1 MKISCY
7 SSGGSLLEPQSGS
20 PMSSPRFARNERT
33 PGNTW
38 KIAFHPGG
46 RVPSGETRTDPS
58 VMGEPL
64 RGSVVEIPEPYKN
77 IPLPRGV
84 FFPGN
89 SPVSWPT
96 DSAPM
101 EKRLNHD

>member
-64 RGSVVEIPEPYKN
+64 RGSVVEIPEPIQKHST
-77 IPLPRGV
+77 PSWRV
-84 FFPGN
+84 FPWELACQLAGRFGPYGETIE
-89 SPVSWPT
+89 S
-96 DSAPM
+96 
-101 EKRLNHD
+101 